1 MDARCRA
8 AEHVPHAHRR
18 AATEAGPEA
27 HEEPAMFRPVVP
39 SLFLRRVLWADAA
52 VSAVVGLLMA
62 AAASWLASFT
72 GLPAALLVPAGLAL
86 LPYAAYLVWLAT
98 RSAVPAGAV
107 WVPIVLNGVWAV
119 DCVGWIAAGLPA
131 PAAPGIAFLV
141 VQALTVLVFAE
152 LQFIGLRRA
161 APAAA

>member
-1 MDARCRA
+1 MS
-8 AEHVPHAHRR
+8 
-18 AATEAGPEA
+18 
-27 HEEPAMFRPVVP
+27 RPVVP

-62 AAASWLASFT
+62 AAAPWLESFT
-72 GLPAALLVPAGLAL
+72 GLPVALLVSAGLAL

-107 WVPIVLNGVWAV
+107 WVPIVLNAVWAV
-119 DCVGWIAAGLPA
+119 DCVGWIAAGVPA
-131 PAAPGIAFLV
+131 PGVLGIAFLA

-152 LQFIGLRRA
+152 LEFIGLRRA